1 LRVIR
6 MVLKLTDSFFKKK
19 RRARDLLQALLNNR
33 KKTQIELQ
41 TVE

>member
-6 MVLKLTDSFFKKK
+6 MVLKLTDSFLKK